1 MSYQSES
8 TLAKRDYLVGRMI
21 DGGRALYRFFSE
33 VTGEFRDPREVGEEV
48 LAEFSLTER
57 QRELFRGVVKRACIA
72 KAMVDRFKERYGID
86 HEESDENT
94 RFFSDSRG
102 LYRAVTGE
110 EPPHEG
116 TPLARHENIA
126 IEFGFKRGGPQE
138 DAAGYAMSVYTRLWS
153 TSIEDI
159 ESGKTKDELAQ
170 VISYVKF
177 EDDIFDAIRENTP
190 LGQSLIT
197 AYFISPS
204 VSSHEL
210 RHVIDHIIDVEYEP
224 LASVLNKIP
233 VLKELP
239 ADICSGADMCSGDE
253 TFLDPEFVEK
263 TLKREFPDI
272 EFEKEIT
279 LPVFD
284 VDEEDISR
292 YREVVREWDKVEESV
307 RTMPRGIFQEAYE
320 SGKCSDRGIS
330 AKEMSFIISTIDVRK
345 IAHRMGLIKDY
356 FERHPKKA
364 EMPDLPDT
372 SSGAA

>member
-57 QRELFRGVVKRACIA
+57 QRELFRGVVKKACIA

-94 RFFSDSRG
+94 RFFSDSEG

-138 DAAGYAMSVYTRLWS
+138 DAAGYAMSVCTRLWS

-159 ESGKTKDELAQ
+159 ESGK
-170 VISYVKF
+170 
-177 EDDIFDAIRENTP
+177 
-190 LGQSLIT
+190 
-197 AYFISPS
+197 
-204 VSSHEL
+204 
-210 RHVIDHIIDVEYEP
+210 
-224 LASVLNKIP
+224 
-233 VLKELP
+233 
-239 ADICSGADMCSGDE
+239 
-253 TFLDPEFVEK
+253 
-263 TLKREFPDI
+263 
-272 EFEKEIT
+272 
-279 LPVFD
+279 
-284 VDEEDISR
+284 
-292 YREVVREWDKVEESV
+292 
-307 RTMPRGIFQEAYE
+307 
-320 SGKCSDRGIS
+320 
-330 AKEMSFIISTIDVRK
+330 
-345 IAHRMGLIKDY
+345 
-356 FERHPKKA
+356 
-364 EMPDLPDT
+364 
-372 SSGAA
+372 